1 MKEIK
6 DTIYNSVKRIQEATP
21 DHLIGLSTGFER
33 LDEVLGGLVEGT
45 LVTIGGRTGMGKTA
59 FAFNLLRN
67 ISIENNIP
75 SLYIS
80 LESTEQ
86 LCTNILIACT
96 LNIKYRGLLSGQ
108 LVVEEWEKLDKGVS
122 GIVNSP
128 IYLDTKSTYTI
139 DDICKT
145 VEESVQEHQ
154 VKVVFIDYLQLI
166 FAKTGFTENRYLELN
181 YITRKLKALAKE
193 FNITIVL
200 LSQLNRNAEGEKR
213 LDHRPVL
220 TDLRDSGTICDDSDV
235 VCFVH
240 RPEYYHIYQDEK
252 GNDMRNK
259 ALIIVAKNRL
269 GYTGDALLYTNMPTS
284 TFSHDNPYTED
295 DFKGAFPTDSLT
307 FDAYRK

>member
-67 ISIENNIP
+67 LAIEKNIP

-108 LVVEEWEKLDKGVS
+108 LVAEEWEKMDKGLPRIANAPV
-122 GIVNSP
+122 
-128 IYLDTKSTYTI
+128 YLDTKSTYTI

-145 VEESVQEHQ
+145 VEEAVQEYQ

-166 FAKTGFTENRYLELN
+166 FAKTGFIENRYLELN

-193 FNITIVL
+193 FNITIAL

-240 RPEYYHIYQDEK
+240 RPEYFHIYDDEK

-269 GYTGDALLYTNMPTS
+269 GYTGEAVLYTNMS
-284 TFSHDNPYTED
+284 TLTFFNEYPYKRDEI
-295 DFKGAFPTDSLT
+295 KEVFPTDTLA
-307 FDAYRK
+307 F

>member
-6 DTIYNSVKRIQEATP
+6 DTIYNSVKKIQEATP

-86 LCTNILIACT
+86 LCTNMLIACT
-96 LNIKYRGLLSGQ
+96 LNVKYGGLLSGQ
-108 LVVEEWEKLDKGVS
+108 LVVEEWEKLDKGLPR
-122 GIVNSP
+122 IVNAP

-145 VEESVQEHQ
+145 VEEAVQEYQ

-200 LSQLNRNAEGEKR
+200 LSQLNRNVEDEKR
-213 LDHRPVL
+213 YEHRPVL

-240 RPEYYHIYQDEK
+240 RPEYFHIYDDEK

-269 GYTGDALLYTNMPTS
+269 GYTGEAVLYTNMS
-284 TFSHDNPYTED
+284 TLTFFNEYPYKRDEI
-295 DFKGAFPTDSLT
+295 KEVFPTDSLT
-307 FDAYRK
+307 F

>member
-6 DTIYNSVKRIQEATP
+6 EAIENLVNRLQKSTP
-21 DHLIGLSTGFER
+21 DQLIGISTGFEK
-33 LDEVLGGLVEGT
+33 LDDILGGFVEGT

-59 FAFNLLRN
+59 FAFNLLKN
-67 ISIENNIP
+67 LSIDKNIP

-86 LCTNILIACT
+86 MCINTLIACT
-96 LNIKYRGLLSGQ
+96 LGIKYRALLSGQ
-108 LVVEEWEKLDKGVS
+108 LVAEEWEKLDKKLS
-122 GIVNSP
+122 TITDAP
-128 IYLDTKSTYTI
+128 ICLDTKSTYTI

-145 VEESVQEHQ
+145 VEEAVQEHQ

-200 LSQLNRNAEGEKR
+200 LSQLNRNAEDEKR
-213 LDHRPVL
+213 YEHRPVL

-240 RPEYYHIYQDEK
+240 RLEYYHIYQDEK
-252 GNDMRNK
+252 GNDMHNIG
-259 ALIIVAKNRL
+259 LIIVAKNRF
-269 GYTGDALLYTNMPTS
+269 GYTGDATLHIDMPSKRFFERPLDDNMMDGLTS
-284 TFSHDNPYTED
+284 GLDTPSVGQPF
-295 DFKGAFPTDSLT
+295 
-307 FDAYRK
+307 

>member
-67 ISIENNIP
+67 LVIENNIP

-86 LCTNILIACT
+86 LCTNMLIACT

-108 LVVEEWEKLDKGVS
+108 LVAEEWEKMDKGLPRIANAPV
-122 GIVNSP
+122 
-128 IYLDTKSTYTI
+128 YLDTKSTYTI

-145 VEESVQEHQ
+145 VEEAVQEHQ

-181 YITRKLKALAKE
+181 YITRRLKALAKE

-200 LSQLNRNAEGEKR
+200 LSQLNRNSEDEKR
-213 LDHRPVL
+213 FDHRPVL

-235 VCFVH
+235 FCFVH
-240 RPEYYHIYQDEK
+240 RPEYYRIYQDEK

-269 GYTGDALLYTNMPTS
+269 GYTGDAVLYTNMS
-284 TFSHDNPYTED
+284 TLTFFNEYPYKRDEI
-295 DFKGAFPTDSLT
+295 KEVFPTDSLT
-307 FDAYRK
+307 F

>member
-67 ISIENNIP
+67 LAIEKNIP

-108 LVVEEWEKLDKGVS
+108 LVAEEWEKMDKGLPRIANAPV
-122 GIVNSP
+122 
-128 IYLDTKSTYTI
+128 YLDTKSTYTI

-145 VEESVQEHQ
+145 VEEAVQEYQ

-240 RPEYYHIYQDEK
+240 RPEYYRIYQDEK

-269 GYTGDALLYTNMPTS
+269 GYTGEAVLYTNMS
-284 TFSHDNPYTED
+284 TLTFFNEYPYKRDEI
-295 DFKGAFPTDSLT
+295 KEVFPTDTLA
-307 FDAYRK
+307 F

>member
-6 DTIYNSVKRIQEATP
+6 ETIYNSVKRIQEATP
-21 DHLIGLSTGFER
+21 DHLIGLSTGFAR

-67 ISIENNIP
+67 LSIEKNIP

-86 LCTNILIACT
+86 LCTNTLIACT

-108 LVVEEWEKLDKGVS
+108 LVAEEWEKLDKGLPR
-122 GIVNSP
+122 IVNAP
-128 IYLDTKSTYTI
+128 VYLDTKSTYTI

-166 FAKTGFTENRYLELN
+166 FAKAGFTENRYLELN
-181 YITRKLKALAKE
+181 YITRRLKALAKE

-200 LSQLNRNAEGEKR
+200 LSQLNRNSEGEKR
-213 LDHRPVL
+213 FDHRPVL

-240 RPEYYHIYQDEK
+240 RPEYYRIYQDEK
-252 GNDMRNK
+252 GNDLHNNT
-259 ALIIVAKNRL
+259 ALN
-269 GYTGDALLYTNMPTS
+269 
-284 TFSHDNPYTED
+284 
-295 DFKGAFPTDSLT
+295 
-307 FDAYRK
+307 

>member
-67 ISIENNIP
+67 LAIEKNIP

-145 VEESVQEHQ
+145 VEEAVQEHQ
-154 VKVVFIDYLQLI
+154 IKVVFIDYLQLI

-181 YITRKLKALAKE
+181 YITRRLKALAKE

-200 LSQLNRNAEGEKR
+200 LSQLNRNAEDDKR

-240 RPEYYHIYQDEK
+240 RPEYFHIYDDEK

-269 GYTGDALLYTNMPTS
+269 GYTGEAVLYTNMS
-284 TFSHDNPYTED
+284 ILTFFNEYPYKRDEI
-295 DFKGAFPTDSLT
+295 KEVFPTDSLT
-307 FDAYRK
+307 F

>member
-6 DTIYNSVKRIQEATP
+6 ETIYNSVKRIQETTQ

-67 ISIENNIP
+67 LSIEKNIP

-86 LCTNILIACT
+86 LCTNTLIACT

-108 LVVEEWEKLDKGVS
+108 LIAEEWEKLDNGLPR
-122 GIVNSP
+122 IANAP
-128 IYLDTKSTYTI
+128 AYLDTKSTYTI

-145 VEESVQEHQ
+145 VEEAVQEHQ

-181 YITRKLKALAKE
+181 YITRRLKALAKE

-200 LSQLNRNAEGEKR
+200 LSPLNRNAEDEKR
-213 LDHRPVL
+213 FEHRPVL

-240 RPEYYHIYQDEK
+240 RPEYYYIYQDDK
-252 GNDMRNK
+252 GNDMHNI

-269 GYTGDALLYTNMPTS
+269 GYTGDAELHVDMPSRRFFESPFDDNMIDGLTGDLDIPII
-284 TFSHDNPYTED
+284 
-295 DFKGAFPTDSLT
+295 GQAF
-307 FDAYRK
+307 

>member
-6 DTIYNSVKRIQEATP
+6 ETIYNSVKRIHEAP
-21 DHLIGLSTGFER
+21 QDQLIGILTGFER

-67 ISIENNIP
+67 LSIEKNIP

-86 LCTNILIACT
+86 LCTNMLIACT

-108 LVVEEWEKLDKGVS
+108 LVAEEWEKLDKGLS
-122 GIVNSP
+122 RIVNAP
-128 IYLDTKSTYTI
+128 VNLDTKSTYTI

-181 YITRKLKALAKE
+181 YITRRLKALAKE

-200 LSQLNRNAEGEKR
+200 LSQLNRNAEDEKR
-213 LDHRPVL
+213 FEHRPVL

-240 RPEYYHIYQDEK
+240 RPEYYRIYQDEK
-252 GNDMRNK
+252 GNDMHNV

-269 GYTGDALLYTNMPTS
+269 GYTGDAVLHVDMASRRFFESPLDDNMTDGLTS
-284 TFSHDNPYTED
+284 
-295 DFKGAFPTDSLT
+295 DFGIPIIEQPF
-307 FDAYRK
+307 

>member
-21 DHLIGLSTGFER
+21 EHLIGLSTGFER

-59 FAFNLLRN
+59 FAFNWLRN
-67 ISIENNIP
+67 LAIEKNIP

-108 LVVEEWEKLDKGVS
+108 LVAEEWEKMDKGLPRIANAPV
-122 GIVNSP
+122 
-128 IYLDTKSTYTI
+128 YLDTKSTYTI

-145 VEESVQEHQ
+145 VEEAVQEYQ

-181 YITRKLKALAKE
+181 YITRRLKALAKE

-269 GYTGDALLYTNMPTS
+269 GYTGEAVLYTNMS
-284 TFSHDNPYTED
+284 TLTFFNEYPYKRDEI
-295 DFKGAFPTDSLT
+295 KEVFPTDTLA
-307 FDAYRK
+307 F